1 MKPKLRTDLTLPS
14 SEGGAG
20 GGLFT
25 PADRTDRG
33 YPAAFA
39 RQERIRQTLH
49 MLHALD
55 EPSGNAKNAV
65 RK

>member
-20 GGLFT
+20 GGLIT
-25 PADRTDRG
+25 PAHRTDRG

-55 EPSGNAKNAV
+55 KPKNKG